1 MDVVANDLATSDSS
15 SGLKFN
21 SIICDVII
29 LFLFVLNLVS
39 LDSDS
44 SSSGE
49 DEGKE
54 TGNLPPS
61 LNLSSCS
68 ATSSSEQPN
77 ISEHTL
83 PGQDANLLIKRLED
97 EQVN

>member
-1 MDVVANDLATSDSS
+1 MLLFQQAFTCFS
-15 SGLKFN
+15 
-21 SIICDVII
+21 VI
-29 LFLFVLNLVS
+29 LNLVS

-54 TGNLPPS
+54 RRNLPPS

-68 ATSSSEQPN
+68 ATSSSEQTN
-77 ISEHTL
+77 ISEQAL

-97 EQVN
+97 ELVNLINK